1 MATTSRAAALVTAVA
16 LSTSPILLAP
26 TVAAAADGGSK
37 VQIEQDERDGTLQ
50 LRRDG
55 VTPSVRT
62 SDPGGSAEYWQY
74 GLGAALGAVVIGG
87 VVVAARQVSHHHH
100 GHAVAH

>member
-1 MATTSRAAALVTAVA
+1 MTTTSRAAALVTAVA
-16 LSTSPILLAP
+16 LSASPVLLSP
-26 TVAAAADGGSK
+26 TVAAAADGRSGAQ
-37 VQIEQDERDGTLQ
+37 VEQDERNGPLQ

-62 SDPGGSAEYWQY
+62 SDPGGGAEYWQY